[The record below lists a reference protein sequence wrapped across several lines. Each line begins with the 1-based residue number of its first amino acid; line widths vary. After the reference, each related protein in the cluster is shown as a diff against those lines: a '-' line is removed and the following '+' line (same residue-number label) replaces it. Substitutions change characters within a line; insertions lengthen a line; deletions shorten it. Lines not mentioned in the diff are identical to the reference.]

1 MKCKSKTIKKRLL
14 LVKMNPRQAVPKL
27 ITITLRWLCLCVRVC
42 CKFTLNRSSYMWL
55 LDAIYSKVTQ
65 ELSVFLKP
73 SKTKVDLNLNFL
85 NANSLER

>member
-55 LDAIYSKVTQ
+55 LDAIYPKVTQ

>member
-1 MKCKSKTIKKRLL
+1 MKCKSKL

-27 ITITLRWLCLCVRVC
+27 ITITLRWLCMCVRVC

-55 LDAIYSKVTQ
+55 LDASYSKVTQ

-73 SKTKVDLNLNFL
+73 GKTKVDLNLNFL
-85 NANSLER
+85 NANSIER

>member
-1 MKCKSKTIKKRLL
+1 MKCKSKL

-42 CKFTLNRSSYMWL
+42 CKFTLNRSSY
-55 LDAIYSKVTQ
+55 IVVIRCVTQ

-73 SKTKVDLNLNFL
+73 GKTKVDLNLNFL

>member
-1 MKCKSKTIKKRLL
+1 MKCKSKL
-14 LVKMNPRQAVPKL
+14 LVEMNPRQAVPKL

>member
-27 ITITLRWLCLCVRVC
+27 ITITLRWLCLCVSVC